1 MSAKKT
7 KIIFVCTGNTC
18 RSPMAE
24 VLLKAELEARG
35 WKGFTVSSAGI
46 AAKRGDKMNPKSQ
59 QALHENGLETEGF
72 SAKKLTEKMI
82 KDAYAIVCMTE
93 RQKEY
98 LMDARWN
105 AMRKAGVEEIENNVY
120 SFYELAGYEVMDP
133 YGKDVDCY
141 RYVFGLLEGGMSA
154 LIEKLGL
161 QGLAKLPKKR
171 GRPQKKQ
178 TVKKQTETPVMV
190 AVQEEIK
197 F

>member
-1 MSAKKT
+1 MNAKKT

-24 VLLKAELEARG
+24 VLLKRELESRG
-35 WKGFTVSSAGI
+35 WKGFTVTSAGI
-46 AAKRGDKMNPKSQ
+46 AARRGDKLNPKSEQ
-59 QALHENGLETEGF
+59 TLAENDMALESF

-120 SFYELAGYEVMDP
+120 SFYELAGYEVIDP
-133 YGKDVDCY
+133 YGKDLDCY

-154 LIEKLGL
+154 LIAKLGL
-161 QGLAKLPKKR
+161 QSLAKMPKKR
-171 GRPQKKQ
+171 GRPKKQ
-178 TVKKQTETPVMV
+178 KE
-190 AVQEEIK
+190 
-197 F
+197 